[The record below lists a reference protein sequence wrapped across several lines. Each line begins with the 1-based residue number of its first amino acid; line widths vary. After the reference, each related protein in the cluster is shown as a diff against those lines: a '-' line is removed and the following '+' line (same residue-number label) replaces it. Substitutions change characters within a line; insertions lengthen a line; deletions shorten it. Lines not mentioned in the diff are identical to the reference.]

1 MALQLKIVGG
11 QVVDGTGRP
20 PFLADVGIADGKIVA
35 IGELPE
41 PADQVLD
48 ARGAMVTPG
57 FTDLHTHYDGQAS
70 WDPGMVPS
78 ILHGVTTCVLGSC
91 GVGFAPVRPKD
102 RQSLIALMEGVEDI
116 PGTALSEGL
125 TWQWESFPQ
134 YLDAL
139 DFPRTLDIA
148 LQVTH
153 DPLRVYVMGERALAG
168 EPATPQDIE
177 GMQALLRQALQ
188 AGAVGFSTGRTDNHR
203 AADGSATPAAEAGI
217 QELEGLAHAF
227 HGLDHGV
234 LQAVSD
240 FDMALGPAP
249 FDAEFDVLERMAAAA
264 GGHPLSIS
272 LMQRDQAPGQWQR
285 ILSRAEQAQQRGI
298 PIRVQVASRAIG
310 VMLGLEAT
318 FHPFVGYPSYRELA
332 NLPLPA
338 RVERMREPTFRARL
352 LAETSGRLSG
362 DGSPIPPLAD
372 LLLSNLPMLS
382 RRIFRLGEHPHYEPN
397 PETSLF
403 AEAARRGVTPLE
415 AMYDAL
421 LEDDGH
427 ELLYFPLYNYG
438 AGNLSAVEQMLAH
451 PLALPGL
458 GDAGA
463 HVGTICDASM
473 STFLL
478 TWWVKER
485 PQGRIPLERA
495 IRMLAHDT
503 ARYMGFQDRGTLE
516 VGQRADINII
526 DLEALRLKRPKLL
539 HDLPA
544 GGKRLIQEVEGIRAT
559 LVKGVLVVQD
569 GQLTGARP
577 GRVLRLG
584 QHIP

>member
-1 MALQLKIVGG
+1 MTLQLKIVGG
-11 QVVDGTGRP
+11 QLVDGTGRP
-20 PFLADVGIADGKIVA
+20 PYRADIGIADGKIVQLGDLSDVA
-35 IGELPE
+35 APS
-41 PADQVLD
+41 LD
-48 ARGAMVTPG
+48 ASGTIVTPG

-70 WDPGMVPS
+70 WDADMIPS

-91 GVGFAPVRPKD
+91 GVGFAPVRPQD

-116 PGTALSEGL
+116 PGTALSEGI
-125 TWQWESFPQ
+125 TWNWESFPQ

-168 EPATPQDIE
+168 EVATEAEIE
-177 GMQALLRQALQ
+177 AMQSLLRQALK

-203 AADGSATPAAEAGI
+203 AADGRATPAAEASI
-217 QELEGLAHAF
+217 RELEGIARAF
-227 HGLDHGV
+227 EGLSHGV

-240 FDMALGPAP
+240 FDMAQGPGP
-249 FDAEFDVLERMAAAA
+249 FDGEFDVLERMAAAA
-264 GGHPLSIS
+264 AGHPLSIS

-285 ILSRAEQAQQRGI
+285 ILSRAEQAHEKGI
-298 PIRVQVASRAIG
+298 PLRVQVASRAIG

-318 FHPFVGYPSYRELA
+318 FHPFVGYPSYREISH
-332 NLPLPA
+332 LPLA
-338 RVERMREPTFRARL
+338 ERVERMRQPAFRAQL
-352 LAETSGRLSG
+352 LSEKSGRLSG

-382 RRIFRLGEHPHYEPN
+382 RRIFRLGEQPHYEPA

-403 AEAARRGVTPLE
+403 AEATRRGISPLE

-438 AGNLSAVEQMLAH
+438 AGNLSAVQHMLAH

-478 TWWVKER
+478 TWWVRER
-485 PQGRIPLERA
+485 PEGRMPLERA
-495 IRMLAHDT
+495 VRMLAHDT
-503 ARYMGFQDRGTLE
+503 ARYMGFHDRGTLE
-516 VGQRADINII
+516 VGQRADINLIE
-526 DLEALRLKRPKLL
+526 LENLRLKRPRLL

-544 GGKRLIQEVEGIRAT
+544 GGKRLIQEVDGFRAT
-559 LVKGVLVVQD
+559 LVNGEVVVQQ
-569 GQLTGARP
+569 GKLTGARP
-577 GRVLRLG
+577 GRVVRLG
-584 QHIP
+584 QSSS